1 MKSCDATRVSRRQ
14 FGLAGLAAA
23 CGPAALDLLAQAKK
37 GRKKAA
43 AAAKVPIGVQL
54 YSVRTECKRDLPG
67 TLAGVAKIGYKG
79 VEFAGYYER
88 SAAELRK
95 MLDDDGL
102 KCCGTHTGLD
112 TILGDKLKATID
124 FNKEIGNK
132 YLIVPS
138 LPAKYRSSKD
148 AWLETA
154 KLFNE
159 AAARAGEQS
168 MLVGY
173 HNHSEEFKP
182 LEDAIPFDL
191 FFGNTNKAVIMQLDI
206 GHALHGGSDP
216 VEVLK
221 RYPGRAITVH
231 VKEWSST
238 KKDAVVGEGEVKW
251 PEVFQACETIGGTE
265 WYILEEETNAFQG
278 LDGIDKSLKALQAM
292 GKA

>member
-23 CGPAALDLLAQAKK
+23 CGPAAFDLLAQAKK

-43 AAAKVPIGVQL
+43 AAGKVPIGVQL
-54 YSVRTECKRDLPG
+54 YSVRAECKRDLPG
-67 TLAGVAKIGYKG
+67 TLAGVAKVGYKG

-88 SAAELRK
+88 SAADLRK

-102 KCCGTHTGLD
+102 KCSGTHTGLD

-159 AAARAGEQS
+159 AAARAGEQG

-182 LEDAIPFDL
+182 LEDAVPFDL
-191 FFGNTNKAVIMQLDI
+191 FFGNTDKAVIMQLDI

-221 RYPGRAITVH
+221 RYAGRAITVH
-231 VKEWSST
+231 IKEWSST

-251 PEVFQACETIGGTE
+251 PEVFQACETVGGTE
-265 WYILEEETNAFQG
+265 WYIVEEETNAFQG